1 MKSTEP
7 SAGAPEQSAGQAA
20 VQTATPSLSYQIEAI
35 AAFLKDAGEGVKAS
49 KNDRVALA
57 RLDPEAEELTTAQT
71 AALTHAAERAK
82 LDTIHWSLDRWRRWA
97 FIAYGIALAGHDRG
111 AENGGLGANFGRQL
125 ATAGVSEARVTRLLD
140 ARGTVFFQLLRRVL
154 RLLASKSVKPN
165 WVQLAR
171 LVLNEGARDDKGRR
185 IAEKTRLDIAH
196 AFFAAKPSESRDD

>member
-1 MKSTEP
+1 MKSTDT

-57 RLDPEAEELTTAQT
+57 RLDPEAEELTTAQI

-82 LDTIHWSLDRWRRWA
+82 LDTIHWSLDRWRRA

-111 AENGGLGANFGRQL
+111 AESGGIGANLGRQL

-196 AFFAAKPSESRDD
+196 GFFSAMPSESRDE